1 VKAIATQTKSVHLYG
16 YPNLN
21 KRKQLQEIE
30 NSYRVHVNFLIKK
43 LTENKKYWLDIFNN
57 NNKSPKIRRLEK
69 DNRCHLGS
77 AYGQNCI
84 DKAVTILHNH
94 FINIRNDLYGFFLKQ
109 DDLIYLIQSF
119 ATLNACLTDNDLF
132 QELNQLIDNTKNK
145 ARINFYQE
153 TIEVLSKYTQTEIK
167 EMINTVKHSFLEQ
180 LKYRKLPCLKKITI
194 QLDSRV
200 CELQES
206 EKIKAHYI
214 LRVKTLKRGKW
225 IEIPLMTSANSLRRL
240 QQYSYSKSP
249 VLKLQGN
256 KIKVSVSFKKKVEQK
271 VYKDNLVGIDI
282 GITDLM
288 YTSEDN
294 SYGSYSVMQKLYN
307 ETVAQK
313 LANRRSL
320 ANKMRQYQ
328 KQLRNPL
335 NSQKQ
340 NEYLRE
346 KIYNISRML
355 QGKKSLNKVK
365 RAYYHKRDYEIS
377 QSVKQFIKENK
388 DKKIT
393 VVLEDID
400 IVKYDNDKKTN
411 QKYSMWIRGKL
422 MKKLEEQLNWSGI
435 SYKKVDPAYTSKVCP
450 NCNYLHKNNRNGK
463 TFVCNVCGHKDDAD
477 RNAGINI
484 KRRAFDKEIKEIT
497 EKYRYAKYKRH
508 QELRNLYQKRHK
520 KWLKEHQEKIYYRS
534 KSEQKA
540 LAI

>member
-1 VKAIATQTKSVHLYG
+1 MYG

-21 KRKQLQEIE
+21 KRQQLKKIEKSYQKQ
-30 NSYRVHVNFLIKK
+30 VNIFIKK
-43 LTENKKYWLDIFNN
+43 LYDNEKYWLDVFNN
-57 NNKSPKIRRLEK
+57 NNQSPKIRQLEK
-69 DNRCHLGS
+69 DNRCQLGS

-119 ATLNACLTDNDLF
+119 ATLNACLTDKDLF
-132 QELNQLIDNTKNK
+132 QELNKLIENTKNEAK
-145 ARINFYQE
+145 INFYQE
-153 TIEVLSKYTQTEIK
+153 TIEVLGKYSQKDLK

-180 LKYRKLPCLKKITI
+180 LRYRKLPRLKKVTI

-206 EKIKAHYI
+206 KNIKAHYV

-225 IEIPLMTSANSLRRL
+225 VEIPLMTSTNSLRRL
-240 QQYSYSKSP
+240 QQYPYSKAP

-256 KIKVSVSFKKKVEQK
+256 KIKVSVPFKKKIKQK
-271 VYKDNLVGIDI
+271 VYKDNLVGVDI
-282 GITDLM
+282 GITDLIC
-288 YTSEDN
+288 TSNGN

-307 ETVAQK
+307 KTVAQK
-313 LANRRSL
+313 VANRRSL

-328 KQLRNPL
+328 KQLQNPL
-335 NSQKQ
+335 NRQKQ
-340 NEYLRE
+340 KEYLKE

-377 QSVKQFIKENK
+377 QAVKQFVKENK

-400 IVKYDNDKKTN
+400 IIKYDNDKKTN

-422 MKKLEEQLNWSGI
+422 MKKLEQQLNWSGI
-435 SYKKVDPAYTSKVCP
+435 SYKKVDPAYTSQLCP
-450 NCNYLHKNNRNGK
+450 KCNYLHEDNRNGK

-484 KRRAFDKEIKEIT
+484 KKRAFDKDINEIT
-497 EKYRYAKYKRH
+497 EKYRYVKQKRH
-508 QELRNLYQKRHK
+508 QELRKLYKKRHE
-520 KWLKEHQEKIYYRS
+520 KWLKEHQKEIVYRS
-534 KSEQKA
+534 KSEQEA